1 MPTEPA
7 KILCTVAKS
16 RRVPVQED
24 GNAEDA
30 IGGKTCELPQDR
42 KRRLGNWM
50 WLKLAPLEKKIKIGK
65 VRSLPCP
72 HKKYGAV
79 GTPVRLHPLIP
90 PPSFGRQSLET
101 MARKDDDQKVTVV
114 EQGVYPV
121 PDIPIKDLLD
131 SIPYVVPF
139 SSFLTFLTFCIVLV
153 PIASSGR
160 R

>member
-1 MPTEPA
+1 
-7 KILCTVAKS
+7 
-16 RRVPVQED
+16 
-24 GNAEDA
+24 
-30 IGGKTCELPQDR
+30 
-42 KRRLGNWM
+42 
-50 WLKLAPLEKKIKIGK
+50 
-65 VRSLPCP
+65 
-72 HKKYGAV
+72 
-79 GTPVRLHPLIP
+79 
-90 PPSFGRQSLET
+90 